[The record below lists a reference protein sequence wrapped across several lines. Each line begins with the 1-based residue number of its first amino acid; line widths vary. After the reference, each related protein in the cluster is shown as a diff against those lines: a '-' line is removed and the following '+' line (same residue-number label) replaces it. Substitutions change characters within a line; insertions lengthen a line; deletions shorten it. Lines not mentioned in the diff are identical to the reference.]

1 MNTLSEEFDD
11 EGDAETAETIEFTVE
26 PEDAGT
32 RLDRYLAA
40 RLPDLSRSRITA
52 LIREGRAEYALP
64 ETARTIIDPSLRV
77 KPGAVITLK
86 VPPAVDPTPEPEDI
100 PLTVVHED
108 DDLIVIDKPV
118 GLVVH
123 PAPGNWSGTLVNAL
137 IHHCGASLSGIGGVR
152 RPGIVHRLDR
162 NTSGLLVVAK
172 NDAAHAALT
181 AQFADHGRT
190 GPLERAYL
198 AFVWGAPTRTTGTI
212 DKPLGRHKTD
222 RTRQAVR
229 ADGRPARTH
238 FRLLESFFTH
248 PGQPAISAKRQPGP
262 IASLVRCTLES
273 GRTHQIRVHMAAI
286 GCPVIG
292 DDVYGKGFQTKTNR
306 LPEAARQT
314 IVQLHRQALHAALL
328 AFEHP
333 RGGAVMRF
341 ESPLPGD
348 LAALLADLKNI

>member
-1 MNTLSEEFDD
+1 MNSLSENSGDGSGEERVEF
-11 EGDAETAETIEFTVE
+11 AVA
-26 PEDAGT
+26 PEDAGE

-40 RLPDLSRSRITA
+40 RLPDISRSRIAA
-52 LIREGRAEYALP
+52 LIRDGQVVCGPAQA
-64 ETARTIIDPSLRV
+64 ARVIVDPSLRV
-77 KPGAVITLK
+77 KPNAVIVLN
-86 VPPAVDPTPEPEDI
+86 VPPAVDPTPEPENI
-100 PLTVVHED
+100 ALNVVYED

-137 IHHCGASLSGIGGVR
+137 IHHCGTSLSGIGGVR

-172 NDAAHAALT
+172 NDTAHAALA

-198 AFVWGAPTRTTGTI
+198 AFVWGAPPRGAGTV

-222 RTRQAVR
+222 RTRQTVR

-238 FRLLESFFTH
+238 YRLLESFAAN
-248 PGQPAISAKRQPGP
+248 PSRYGSGAKTRSPGP
-262 IASLVRCTLES
+262 VASLIRCTLES

-292 DDVYGKGFQTKTNR
+292 DDVYGKGFQTKVNR
-306 LPEAARQT
+306 LPEPASLAIAKLR
-314 IVQLHRQALHAALL
+314 RQALHAALL

-333 RGGAVMRF
+333 RDGAVMRF
-341 ESPLPGD
+341 ESPLPCD
-348 LAALLADLKNI
+348 LEILLENLKKN

>member
-1 MNTLSEEFDD
+1 MTSLSDELHEMDAPATGPTQFIVAEEN
-11 EGDAETAETIEFTVE
+11 
-26 PEDAGT
+26 AGT
-32 RLDRYLAA
+32 RLDRYLAD
-40 RLPDLSRSRITA
+40 RLPDLSRSRIAA
-52 LIREGRAEYALP
+52 LIRDGQVVCGLADA
-64 ETARTIIDPSLRV
+64 ARTIKDPSLRV
-77 KPGAVITLK
+77 KPDTVIILT
-86 VPPAVDPTPEPEDI
+86 VPPPLDPTPKAENI

-123 PAPGNWSGTLVNAL
+123 PAPGNWQGTLVNAL

-172 NDAAHAALT
+172 NDITHAALA
-181 AQFADHGRT
+181 AQFADHGRN
-190 GPLERAYL
+190 GPLERAYM
-198 AFVWGAPTRTTGTI
+198 AFVWGAPTRQTGTI

-238 FRLLESFFTH
+238 FKLLENFSTGSTQPH
-248 PGQPAISAKRQPGP
+248 PRTKQRTGP

-292 DDVYGKGFQTKTNR
+292 DEVYGKGFQTKTNR
-306 LPEAARQT
+306 LPEPARQT
-314 IVQLHRQALHAALL
+314 IIDLPRQALHAALL

-333 RGGAVMRF
+333 RTGTVMRF
-341 ESPLPGD
+341 ESPLPPD
-348 LAALLADLKNI
+348 LAALLADLRKI